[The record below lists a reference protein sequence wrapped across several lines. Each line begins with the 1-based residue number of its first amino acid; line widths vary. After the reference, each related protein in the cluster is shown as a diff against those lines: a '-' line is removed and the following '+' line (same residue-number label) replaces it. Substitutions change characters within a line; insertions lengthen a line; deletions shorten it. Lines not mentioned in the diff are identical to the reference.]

1 MVATKGFKYPDR
13 ELYDWVLNELHK
25 RNINNETIGEI
36 AYNMQHQYL
45 PHLTVED
52 FGAQLDEVLK
62 KREVLNI
69 LATGF
74 ALDNLAQD
82 KLLPEPLQSIIAND
96 SGVFGVDESLSLS
109 LSQLYGSIAV
119 TNYGYEDKK
128 KLGIAAQLDN
138 SNGQVNT
145 FADDL
150 ALALASAVIGRC
162 GHGSKLELDDNT
174 VEEPVDDEFK
184 ELKFVVNGKEVE
196 PQGGLVYFA
205 KPIKS
210 DRKLPNW
217 DLNKFAH
224 DLNKVINDSREL
236 ADGLEEEFNH
246 DYYVNLEVGMNDES
260 TWQLVIELL
269 DNKMELVDVVLI
281 DLEHLLDYLE
291 VDSPSEFVDAA
302 QRIAQFVFEH
312 DLYPYPEDSDDLE
325 ESDGEDTSSSI
336 ENSIQHIAQE
346 LESVVKQ
353 ATGNQ
358 DVSPKDNSLDKL
370 LQFMLLAGDVWGNQE
385 NLSSN
390 NRKDDA
396 NE

>member
-25 RNINNETIGEI
+25 RHINNETIGEI
-36 AYNMQHQYL
+36 AYEMQHQYL
-45 PHLTVED
+45 PELTVED
-52 FGAQLDEVLK
+52 FGKELDEVLK

-74 ALDNLAQD
+74 ALDNLANEG
-82 KLLPEPLQSIIAND
+82 LLPEPLQTIIAND
-96 SGVFGVDESLSLS
+96 AGVYGGDESWALNI
-109 LSQLYGSIAV
+109 SQLYGSIAV
-119 TNYGYEDKK
+119 TNYGYTDKNK
-128 KLGIAAQLDN
+128 PGIAAQLDN

-162 GHGSKLELDDNT
+162 GHGSKLELEDNT
-174 VEEPVDDEFK
+174 VEGKQINDEFK

-196 PQGGLVYFA
+196 PQGDLRSFA

-217 DLNKFAH
+217 DLNKFAN
-224 DLNKVINDSREL
+224 DLGKAINNSREL
-236 ADGLEEEFNH
+236 ADSLEEEFSH

-269 DNKMELVDVVLI
+269 DNKMELVDVILI
-281 DLEHLLDYLE
+281 DLEHFLDYVYLE
-291 VDSPSEFVDAA
+291 VDPPSEFVDTA
-302 QRIAQFVFEH
+302 QMIAQFVFEH
-312 DLYPYPEDSDDLE
+312 DLYSYPEDSHDLE
-325 ESDGEDTSSSI
+325 ENESINQTNNEDTHDALVM
-336 ENSIQHIAQE
+336 E
-346 LESVVKQ
+346 
-353 ATGNQ
+353 
-358 DVSPKDNSLDKL
+358 L
-370 LQFMLLAGDVWGNQE
+370 LQAVSE
-385 NLSSN
+385 VLSTYEHYN
-390 NRKDDA
+390 GRKDDA

>member
-36 AYNMQHQYL
+36 AYDMQHQYL

-82 KLLPEPLQSIIAND
+82 GLLPEPLQSIVAND
-96 SGVFGVDESLSLS
+96 SGVFGVDEGLSLS

-119 TNYGYEDKK
+119 TNYGFTDKDK
-128 KLGIAAQLDN
+128 PGIAAQLDN

-162 GHGSKLELDDNT
+162 GHGSKLNLEEDP
-174 VEEPVDDEFK
+174 VEDKTINDEFS
-184 ELKFVVNGKEVE
+184 ELKFVINGKEVE
-196 PQGGLVYFA
+196 PQGDLVYFA

-210 DRKLPNW
+210 DCKLPNW
-217 DLNKFAH
+217 DLNKFVH
-224 DLNKVINDSREL
+224 DLGKAIDDSREL
-236 ADGLEEEFNH
+236 ADRLEEEFNH
-246 DYYVNLEVGMNDES
+246 DYYVNLEVGMDDES

-269 DNKMELVDVVLI
+269 DNKMKLVDVINI
-281 DLEHLLDYLE
+281 DVDHFLDYVYLE
-291 VDSPSEFVDAA
+291 VDSLSEFVDTP
-302 QRIAQFVFEH
+302 QMIAQFVFEH
-312 DLYPYPEDSDDLE
+312 DLYPYPEDSNDLE
-325 ESDGEDTSSSI
+325 EADDED
-336 ENSIQHIAQE
+336 NE
-346 LESVVKQ
+346 LDMSEMTK
-353 ATGNQ
+353 ALAAIT
-358 DVSPKDNSLDKL
+358 PLFMEHFNSLIKSGSLDSLIDMLSDKE
-370 LQFMLLAGDVWGNQE
+370 D
-385 NLSSN
+385 

>member
-36 AYNMQHQYL
+36 AYDMQHQYL

-82 KLLPEPLQSIIAND
+82 GLLPEPLQSIVAND
-96 SGVFGVDESLSLS
+96 SGVFGVDEGLSLS

-119 TNYGYEDKK
+119 TNYGYEDKDK
-128 KLGIAAQLDN
+128 PGIAAQLDN

-162 GHGSKLELDDNT
+162 GHGSKLELEDNT
-174 VEEPVDDEFK
+174 VEGKQINDEFK
-184 ELKFVVNGKEVE
+184 ELKLVVNGKEVE
-196 PQGGLVYFA
+196 PQGDLVYFA
-205 KPIKS
+205 KPINS

-217 DLNKFAH
+217 DLNKFAN
-224 DLNKVINDSREL
+224 DLGKAINNSQEL
-236 ADGLEEEFNH
+236 ADRLEEAFSH
-246 DYYVNLEVGMNDES
+246 DYYVNLSVDMV

-269 DNKMELVDVVLI
+269 DNKMEFVDVVFV
-281 DLEHLLDYLE
+281 DLKHFLDYVYLE
-291 VDSPSEFVDAA
+291 VDSPSEFVDTA
-302 QRIAQFVFEH
+302 QMIAQYVFEH
-312 DLYPYPEDSDDLE
+312 DLYPYPEDSNDLE
-325 ESDGEDTSSSI
+325 ESDDED
-336 ENSIQHIAQE
+336 NE
-346 LESVVKQ
+346 LDMSEMTK
-353 ATGNQ
+353 ALAAIT
-358 DVSPKDNSLDKL
+358 PLFMEHFNSLIKSGSLDSLIDMLSDKE
-370 LQFMLLAGDVWGNQE
+370 D
-385 NLSSN
+385 

>member
-25 RNINNETIGEI
+25 RHINNETIGEI
-36 AYNMQHQYL
+36 AYEMQHQYL
-45 PHLTVED
+45 PELTVED
-52 FGAQLDEVLK
+52 FGKELDEVLK

-74 ALDNLAQD
+74 ALDNLANEG
-82 KLLPEPLQSIIAND
+82 LLPEPLQTIIAND
-96 SGVFGVDESLSLS
+96 AGVYGGDESWALNI
-109 LSQLYGSIAV
+109 SQLYGSIAV
-119 TNYGYEDKK
+119 TNYGYTDKNK
-128 KLGIAAQLDN
+128 PGIAAQLDN

-162 GHGSKLELDDNT
+162 GHGSKLELEDNT
-174 VEEPVDDEFK
+174 VEGKQINDEFK

-196 PQGGLVYFA
+196 PQGDLHYFA

-210 DRKLPNW
+210 DRKLPTRN
-217 DLNKFAH
+217 LNKFAH
-224 DLNKVINDSREL
+224 DLNKAINDSREL
-236 ADGLEEEFNH
+236 ADRLEEEFNH
-246 DYYVNLEVGMNDES
+246 DYYVNLEVGMNDKS

-281 DLEHLLDYLE
+281 DLEHFLDYVYLE
-291 VDSPSEFVDAA
+291 VDSSSEFVDTA
-302 QRIAQFVFEH
+302 QMIAQFVFEH
-312 DLYPYPEDSDDLE
+312 DLYPYPEDSNDLE
-325 ESDGEDTSSSI
+325 ESNDED
-336 ENSIQHIAQE
+336 NE
-346 LESVVKQ
+346 LDMSEMTK
-353 ATGNQ
+353 ALAAIT
-358 DVSPKDNSLDKL
+358 PLFMEHFNSLIKSGSLDSLIDILSDKE
-370 LQFMLLAGDVWGNQE
+370 D
-385 NLSSN
+385 

>member
-45 PHLTVED
+45 PHLTVGD

-74 ALDNLAQD
+74 ALDNLANEG
-82 KLLPEPLQSIIAND
+82 LLPEPLQTIVKEDA
-96 SGVFGVDESLSLS
+96 GVYGVDETISLA

-162 GHGSKLELDDNT
+162 GHGSKLELDDKT
-174 VEEPVDDEFK
+174 VEEPVNNKFS
-184 ELKFVVNGKEVE
+184 ELKFVVNGKEVD
-196 PQGGLVYFA
+196 PQGDLRYFA

-210 DRKLPNW
+210 DHKFPNW
-217 DLNKFAH
+217 DLNKFAN
-224 DLNKVINDSREL
+224 DLEKIINESREL
-236 ADGLEEEFNH
+236 ADRLEEEFNH
-246 DYYVNLEVGMNDES
+246 DYYVNLKVGMDEEFA
-260 TWQLVIELL
+260 WQLAIDLL
-269 DNKMELVDVVLI
+269 DNQMELVDVIFV
-281 DLEHLLDYLE
+281 DLEHFLDYVYLE
-291 VDSPSEFVDAA
+291 VDPPSEFVDTA
-302 QRIAQFVFEH
+302 QMIAQFVFEH
-312 DLYPYPEDSDDLE
+312 DLYPYPEDSNDLE
-325 ESDGEDTSSSI
+325 EADDEDD
-336 ENSIQHIAQE
+336 E
-346 LESVVKQ
+346 LDMSEMTK
-353 ATGNQ
+353 ALAAIT
-358 DVSPKDNSLDKL
+358 PLFMEHFNSLIKSGSLDSLIDILSDKE
-370 LQFMLLAGDVWGNQE
+370 D
-385 NLSSN
+385 

>member
-36 AYNMQHQYL
+36 AYDMQHQYL

-82 KLLPEPLQSIIAND
+82 GLLPEPLQSIVAND
-96 SGVFGVDESLSLS
+96 SGVFGVDEGLSLS

-119 TNYGYEDKK
+119 TNYGYEDKDK
-128 KLGIAAQLDN
+128 PGIAAQLDN

-174 VEEPVDDEFK
+174 VEDKTINDEFS
-184 ELKFVVNGKEVE
+184 ELKLVVNGKEVE
-196 PQGGLVYFA
+196 PQGDLVYFA

-224 DLNKVINDSREL
+224 DLNKAINNSREL
-236 ADGLEEEFNH
+236 ADRLEEEFNH

-291 VDSPSEFVDAA
+291 VDSLSEFVDTA
-302 QRIAQFVFEH
+302 QMIAQFVFEH
-312 DLYPYPEDSDDLE
+312 DLYPYPEDSNDLE
-325 ESDGEDTSSSI
+325 ESDDED
-336 ENSIQHIAQE
+336 NE
-346 LESVVKQ
+346 LDMSEMTK
-353 ATGNQ
+353 ALAAIT
-358 DVSPKDNSLDKL
+358 PLFMEHFNSLIKSGSLDSLIDMLSDKE
-370 LQFMLLAGDVWGNQE
+370 D
-385 NLSSN
+385 